1 MREQNFMITKKINIL
16 HIAVLLSLSFAQIL
30 FFNKGYF
37 YSRSFQKYSM
47 TSRKIQGLFKD
58 ILQNNL
64 QFSRTFQ
71 GHDAFSKN
79 FQGPCE
85 P

>member
-1 MREQNFMITKKINIL
+1 MKAIFIQGAFKNIQG
-16 HIAVLLSLSFAQIL
+16 LL
-30 FFNKGYF
+30 G
-37 YSRSFQKYSM
+37 
-47 TSRKIQGLFKD
+47 KIQGLFKD
-58 ILQNNL
+58 ILQSNF

-71 GHDAFSKN
+71 GHVAFSRN

>member
-1 MREQNFMITKKINIL
+1 MKVIFIQGAFKN
-16 HIAVLLSLSFAQIL
+16 VLGLL
-30 FFNKGYF
+30 G
-37 YSRSFQKYSM
+37 
-47 TSRKIQGLFKD
+47 KIQGLFKD
-58 ILQNNL
+58 ILQNNF

-71 GHDAFSKN
+71 GHDAFSRN

>member
-1 MREQNFMITKKINIL
+1 
-16 HIAVLLSLSFAQIL
+16 
-30 FFNKGYF
+30 
-37 YSRSFQKYSM
+37 M

-58 ILQNNL
+58 ILQNNF

-71 GHDAFSKN
+71 GHDAFSRN
-79 FQGPCE
+79 FQGPCG